1 MEQSFFNCKYKK
13 MAGRA
18 TLAYFGADDVALIGD
33 PEITYFL
40 EKYTGQVPFAKRLEV
55 LSFDT
60 DVRFG
65 TDNIVKI
72 TKRGDM
78 ITNIY
83 LKFLPPIIPT
93 AFCDSVMTYMIEYV
107 EILLNG
113 QMIERLYGEYIE
125 MMFDLKTPKGKQTT
139 LKYLSGRVYPLTSGV
154 INSEYTLPLPFY
166 CLQKGFEMKDALV
179 QLRIILKK
187 SSLFTIPAYEYT
199 LPINM
204 QILVEYAYLGFE
216 FKREIQLLEQV
227 QRVEFLAPQGVN
239 NVRLQLGFMNPVK
252 EFFLVI
258 QNTNAFSFD
267 FTTDG
272 AFSVDQSSYTNGTTE
287 QLSNLV
293 FKLNNADRIDKYI
306 GVPLYLRVVQAME
319 YHTRV
324 PDRKFYMYSFSLD
337 PESVIPTGQINMSRI
352 NNQILELTM
361 NPSSQ
366 NRFIRVY
373 AVSYNFIKDGKV
385 LFPNEEDYGQINRFP
400 GN

>member
-1 MEQSFFNCKYKK
+1 

-18 TLAYFGADDVALIGD
+18 TLAYFGADDVMLVGD

-65 TDNIVKI
+65 TDNLVQI
-72 TKRGDM
+72 TKRGDL
-78 ITNIY
+78 ITNLY
-83 LKFLPPIIPT
+83 LKFIPPIIPT

-107 EILLNG
+107 EILFDG
-113 QMIERLYGEYIE
+113 QMVERLYGEYIE

-139 LKYLSGRVYPLTSGV
+139 LQYLSGRVYPATSAPV
-154 INSEYTLPLPFY
+154 NSEYTLPIPFS
-166 CLQKGFEMKDALV
+166 CFQKGFEMGDAHV
-179 QLRIILKK
+179 ELRVVLKK
-187 SSLFTIPAYEYT
+187 SSLFTIPVYEYT

-204 QILVEYAYLGFE
+204 QILVEYAYLGFKL
-216 FKREIQLLEQV
+216 KREIQVYEQV
-227 QRVEFLAPQGVN
+227 QRVEFFAPQGVN

-252 EFFLVI
+252 ELFLVI
-258 QNTNAFSFD
+258 QNTDALAFD
-267 FTTDG
+267 YTTDG
-272 AFSVDQSSYTNGTTE
+272 FFNGAMTSYTNGTSE

-293 FKLNNADRIDKYI
+293 LKLNNADRIDKNI
-306 GVPLYLRVVQAME
+306 GVPLFLRVIQAME

-337 PESVIPTGQINMSRI
+337 PENPLPCGQVNMSRI

-361 NPSSQ
+361 NSSSKS
-366 NRFIRVY
+366 RFIRVF
-373 AVSYNFIKDGKV
+373 AVSYNFFKDGKV

>member
-1 MEQSFFNCKYKK
+1 

-18 TLAYFGADDVALIGD
+18 TLAYFGADDVMLVGD

-40 EKYTGQVPFAKRLEV
+40 EKYTGQIPFAKRLEV

-65 TDNIVKI
+65 TDNLVQI
-72 TKRGDM
+72 TKRGDL
-78 ITNIY
+78 ITNVY
-83 LKFLPPIIPT
+83 LKFIPPIIPS

-107 EILLNG
+107 EILYDG
-113 QMIERLYGEYIE
+113 QMVERLYGEYIE

-139 LKYLSGRVYPLTSGV
+139 LQYLSGRVYPATSATV
-154 INSEYTLPLPFY
+154 NSEYTLPLPFS
-166 CLQKGFEMKDALV
+166 CFQKGFELGDALV
-179 QLRIILKK
+179 ELRVVLRK
-187 SSLFTIPAYEYT
+187 SSLFTIPIYEYA

-204 QILVEYAYLGFE
+204 QILVEYAYLGTKL
-216 FKREIQLLEQV
+216 KRDIQIYEQI
-227 QRVEFLAPQGVN
+227 QRVEFFAPQGVN

-252 EFFLVI
+252 ELFLVI

-267 FTTDG
+267 YTTDG
-272 AFSVDQSSYTNGTTE
+272 SFSSDLTSYTNGTSE

-293 FKLNNADRIDKYI
+293 LKLNNADRIDKNI

-337 PESVIPTGQINMSRI
+337 PENPVPCGQVNMSRI
-352 NNQILELTM
+352 NNQVLELTL
-361 NPSSQ
+361 NSSNQ
-366 NRFIRVY
+366 SRFIRVY
-373 AVSYNFIKDGKV
+373 AVSYNFFKDGRV
-385 LFPNEEDYGQINRFP
+385 LFPNEQDYGQLNSFP

>member
-1 MEQSFFNCKYKK
+1 MS
-13 MAGRA
+13 GRA
-18 TLAYFGADDVALIGD
+18 TLAYFGADDVALVGD
-33 PEITYFL
+33 PEITYFV

-72 TKRGDM
+72 TKRGDI

-113 QMIERLYGEYIE
+113 QMVERLYGEYIE
-125 MMFDLKTPKGKQTT
+125 MMFDLKTPKGRQGT
-139 LKYLSGRVYPLTSGV
+139 LKYLSGRVYPLTSGT
-154 INSEYTLPLPFY
+154 INSEYTLPLPFFS
-166 CLQKGFEMKDALV
+166 LQKGFEMKDDLV
-179 QLRIILKK
+179 QLRVILKK

-252 EFFLVI
+252 ELFLVI

-272 AFSVDQSSYTNGTTE
+272 AFSADQSSYTNGTTE

-306 GVPLYLRVVQAME
+306 GIPLYLRVIQSME

-337 PESVIPTGQINMSRI
+337 PENPLPCGQINMSRI

-373 AVSYNFIKDGKV
+373 AVSYNFIKDGQI